1 MNSKYSNAYIIQE
14 IKATAKIKTK
24 GRCTKLINLAV
35 LPESLIKFEDMEIKQ
50 VLSGDMI
57 TLDVRVEKKPDDRI
71 RSILRTI
78 DDFLAAIKFVLGILE
93 VIDEID

>member
-35 LPESLIKFEDMEIKQ
+35 LPESLIKFEDIEIKQ
-50 VLSGDMI
+50 VLSGDII
-57 TLDVRVEKKPDDRI
+57 TLDVRVEKRPDDRI

-78 DDFLAAIKFVLGILE
+78 DDFLAAIEFVLGILE